1 MAETAETAETV
12 EPTLA
17 ELAEFAVDLAWKAGR
32 KTLSYFQTGISAEE
46 KADGTPVTLADRE
59 AERVLREGVRN
70 RFPDDSLVGEEYDD
84 ELGQGS
90 RTWIFDPIDGTK
102 GFVHGV
108 PLYSVLVAMVEDD
121 RPRIGVIHLPGLAET
136 VYAFEGGGCWWNG
149 RRARVSSV
157 DRVDQALVLCSDFPG
172 QEQKNTP
179 HRLFDR
185 ARLRRTWGDAY
196 GYAMVATGRADVMVD
211 PEVAPWDVAAIQPI
225 LEEAGGQFSS
235 FEGQARFDAGSGI
248 GTNGRLHDEVL
259 ELVRPF
265 PS

>member
-1 MAETAETAETV
+1 MAGAV

-32 KTLSYFQTGISAEE
+32 KTLAHFQTGITAEQ
-46 KADGTPVTLADRE
+46 KSDGTPVTLADRE
-59 AERVLREGVRN
+59 AEKVLREGVRG

-84 ELGQGS
+84 EIRPGR

-121 RPRIGVIHLPGLAET
+121 RSKIGVIHLPGLGET
-136 VYAFEGGGCWWNG
+136 VHAFEGGGCWWNG
-149 RRARVSSV
+149 RRARVSKV
-157 DRVDQALVLCSDFPG
+157 DRVEQALVLCSDFPG
-172 QEQKNTP
+172 QEQRRTP
-179 HRLFDR
+179 QRLYDR

-196 GYAMVATGRADVMVD
+196 GYAMVATGRAEVMVD

-225 LEEAGGQFSS
+225 LEEAGGRFTS
-235 FEGQARFDAGSGI
+235 FEGERRFDAGSGI
-248 GTNGRLHDEVL
+248 GTNGRLHEEVL
-259 ELVRPF
+259 ELVR
-265 PS
+265 